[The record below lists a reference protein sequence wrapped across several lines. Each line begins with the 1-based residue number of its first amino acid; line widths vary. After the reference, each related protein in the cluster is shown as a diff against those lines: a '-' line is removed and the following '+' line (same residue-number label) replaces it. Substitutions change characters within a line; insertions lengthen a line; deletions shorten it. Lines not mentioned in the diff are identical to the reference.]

1 MIRIPDWL
9 ARRAALHPER
19 PALIAP
25 GERWSFAELHAWAS
39 RIAAGLSVSGLR
51 PGDRVAI
58 LAHNHPA
65 YAAAIHAA
73 PRCGVVLVPLNT
85 RLAPAE
91 LAWQLADSGANLL
104 LHDDAHAQVA
114 TGLGTIPCRSL
125 AAVAAQG
132 PAASEA
138 GATASLALDVPH
150 TIIYTSGTTGRP
162 KGAPLTVGNH
172 WWSATASALNLGLHA
187 DDRWLA
193 VLPLFHVGGL
203 AIVLRGAIYGMP
215 VVLHERFD
223 PAAALAAIDHEGVTI
238 ASVVAVMLQRMLA
251 LRGDRPLPPHF
262 RCALLGGG
270 PAPRPLLE
278 TCAARGVP
286 VVQTYGM
293 TETAS
298 QAATLAPADAL
309 RKLGSAGQPLLP
321 LELRIVTADRDAVP
335 GEVGEI
341 CVRGPM
347 VTPGYHNNPVASAAA
362 FVDGWFHT
370 GDLGYLDAEGFL
382 YVVERRSD
390 LIISGGEN
398 IYPAEV
404 EAVLLAHPAVSEVGV
419 VGVPDARWGQVPVAA
434 IVVAAGH
441 APDRALAAE
450 VLAFCRA
457 RLAAYK
463 CPRSVHFCAALPR
476 TASGKLRRAELRAQ
490 LISSDE

>member
-1 MIRIPDWL
+1 MIRLPDWL

-25 GERWSFAELHAWAS
+25 GGLWSFAELHAWAS
-39 RIAAGLSVSGLR
+39 RIAAGLGASGLR
-51 PGDRVAI
+51 PGERVAI
-58 LAHNHPA
+58 LAHNQPA

-85 RLAPAE
+85 RLAATE
-91 LAWQLADSGANLL
+91 LAWQLADSGATLL
-104 LHDDAHAQVA
+104 LHDDAHARLA
-114 TGLGTIPCRSL
+114 ASLGAVPCVSL
-125 AAVAAQG
+125 AAVAAQRAAGGEPG
-132 PAASEA
+132 P
-138 GATASLALDVPH
+138 TASLALDAPH

-162 KGAPLTVGNH
+162 KGAVLTAGNH

-223 PAAALAAIDHEGVTI
+223 PGAALAAIDHEGVTI
-238 ASVVAVMLQRMLA
+238 ASLVAVMLQRMLE
-251 LRGDRPLPPHF
+251 LRGERPLPPNF

-321 LELRIVTADRDAVP
+321 LELRIRAAGHDAAP

-347 VTPGYHNNPVASAAA
+347 VTPGYHNNPGASAAA
-362 FVDGWFHT
+362 LVDGWLHT

-404 EAVLLAHPAVSEVGV
+404 EAVLLAHPAVAEAGV

-434 IVVAAGH
+434 VVVAAGY
-441 APDRALAAE
+441 APDEALAAE
-450 VLAFCRA
+450 LHAFCRA
-457 RLAAYK
+457 RLATYK
-463 CPRSVHFCAALPR
+463 CPRRVHFQIALPR
-476 TASGKLRRAELRAQ
+476 TAAGKLRRAELRAQ
-490 LISSDE
+490 LPSGDT